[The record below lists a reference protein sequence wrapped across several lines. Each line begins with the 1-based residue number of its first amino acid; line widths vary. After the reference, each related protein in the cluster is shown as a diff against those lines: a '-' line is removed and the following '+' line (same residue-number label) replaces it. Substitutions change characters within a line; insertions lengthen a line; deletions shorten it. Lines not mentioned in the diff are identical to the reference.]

1 MPDLEINDNQTIWHR
16 SRADDP
22 LVVLLHGRGSSPAA
36 LIGLAE
42 HLPTD
47 VSYAAVSGPV
57 ASGPPGAGSSW
68 YGIRS
73 REIAATG
80 DSTEIT
86 AAARALLTWLDGV
99 APAGH
104 PVALVGF
111 SQGGVV
117 AMQALRLDPQ
127 RVGAAVNLAGFVAP
141 GRLPRDDRLR
151 EAGASVFWGIGDD
164 DRVVPRAL
172 VERTEQWLT
181 THTDAAVRRYPGVS
195 HEINERELGDVR
207 TFLGTWPSGQTTADV
222 PN

>member
-1 MPDLEINDNQTIWHR
+1 MPDLEINDNQTIWR
-16 SRADDP
+16 PRRADAP
-22 LVVLLHGRGSSPAA
+22 LVVLLHGRASSAAA

-42 HLPTD
+42 HLPPD

-57 ASGPPGAGSSW
+57 ASGPPGAGGSW

-117 AMQALRLDPQ
+117 ATQALRLDPE
-127 RVGAAVNLAGFVAP
+127 RIGAAVNLAGFVAP
-141 GRLPRDDRLR
+141 GRLPRDHQLR
-151 EAGASVFWGIGDD
+151 DAGASVFWGIGDD
-164 DRVVPRAL
+164 DRVVPPAL
-172 VERTEQWLT
+172 VERTEEWLT
-181 THTDAAVRRYPGVS
+181 THTDATVRRYPGLS
-195 HEINERELGDVR
+195 HEIDERELRDVHM
-207 TFLGTWPSGQTTADV
+207 FLDTWLAGRS
-222 PN
+222 